1 VERAPKVINLELV
14 DRVTFVVLREEL
26 RLGLP
31 QLVGEVPEGRWGPF
45 GRYAILLT
53 QAAENIQTAVTLKT
67 IPL

>member
-1 VERAPKVINLELV
+1 VINLELV
-14 DRVTFVVLREEL
+14 ERAIFVVMRKEL

-45 GRYAILLT
+45 GRYAILLP
-53 QAAENIQTAVTLKT
+53 QAAGNIQIAAMLKT